1 VHFDEQAWCAA
12 LARRAVTALGRA
24 ARPRRVVLVEHLPRT
39 RSGKVVRR
47 TIRDLLAQAIKP
59 GHADLPSAQALSTML
74 DDVPANEPAN
84 VQA

>member
-1 VHFDEQAWCAA
+1 
-12 LARRAVTALGRA
+12 
-24 ARPRRVVLVEHLPRT
+24 VVLVEHLPRT